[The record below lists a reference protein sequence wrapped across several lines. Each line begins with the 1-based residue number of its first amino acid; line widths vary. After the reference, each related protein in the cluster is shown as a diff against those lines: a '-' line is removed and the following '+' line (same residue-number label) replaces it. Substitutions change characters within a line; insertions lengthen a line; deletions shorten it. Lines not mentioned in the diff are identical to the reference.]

1 MCMSVSQLLEESL
14 RLLADVRCASDATR
28 EMLAR
33 LVAPFVARFH
43 TLGGNNHATGTGGN
57 GSSSGATDSQAESK
71 VAATSPMVVMDIGDA
86 TLASTGEA
94 AAAAAQL
101 DEDIKVIQFCTEKQ
115 TPYMFFVKNLFFP
128 LTLHTPSSILS

>member
-1 MCMSVSQLLEESL
+1 MGACVCAVFQLLEESL

-43 TLGGNNHATGTGGN
+43 TLGANHATGSGTATGGN
-57 GSSSGATDSQAESK
+57 GSSTGATGSQADSK
-71 VAATSPMVVMDIGDA
+71 TTTPMVVMDIGDA

-101 DEDIKVIQFCTEKQ
+101 DEDIKVI
-115 TPYMFFVKNLFFP
+115 
-128 LTLHTPSSILS
+128 TL